1 MSPKRRHLGL
11 YFRGYDRNLTGV
23 EVRAFLHA
31 LLAHLRGAVV
41 LLWDEGSIHQRRL
54 VQAYLAAHPR
64 VQPESFPTYAPEL
77 NPAEHVWTQLDRSLA
92 NGAPDDL
99 GDLRGRLHN
108 ALRRLRSSQH
118 LLWACIEAS
127 ELPWKR

>member
-1 MSPKRRHLGL
+1 M
-11 YFRGYDRNLTGV
+11 
-23 EVRAFLHA
+23 EVRAFLRA

-41 LLWDEGSIHQRRL
+41 LLWDAGSIHQRRL

-77 NPAEHVWTQLDRSLA
+77 NPAEHVWTHLDRALA

-99 GDLRGRLHN
+99 GDLRGRLHSS
-108 ALRRLRSSQH
+108 LWRLRHSQD

>member
-1 MSPKRRHLGL
+1 M
-11 YFRGYDRNLTGV
+11 
-23 EVRAFLHA
+23 EVRVFLHA

-77 NPAEHVWTQLDRSLA
+77 NPAEHVWTHLDRSLA
-92 NGAPDDL
+92 NGAPPDL
-99 GDLRGRLHN
+99 GDLRGRLHG
-108 ALRRLRSSQH
+108 ALRRLRSSQD
-118 LLWACIEAS
+118 LLGACIGAS